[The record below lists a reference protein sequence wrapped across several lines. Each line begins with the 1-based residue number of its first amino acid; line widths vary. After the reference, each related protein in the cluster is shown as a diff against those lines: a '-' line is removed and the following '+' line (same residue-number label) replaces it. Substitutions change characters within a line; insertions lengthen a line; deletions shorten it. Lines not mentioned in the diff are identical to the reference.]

1 MAHRTPIQLKVDVV
15 SPKPD
20 VLHAAA
26 RALDAGLL
34 VAYPTDTVYGLAA
47 DPGQRKA
54 VDRVFQAKGRASDL
68 AVPVIA
74 ATLDQVV
81 ASVGRMTPLARRLAG
96 RFWPGPL
103 TLVLD
108 AAGELDRR
116 LLGGRDSVAVRIP
129 DHAVARGVAAALG
142 RPITATS
149 ANRSGAP
156 PALSADEVSAALG
169 QEVHLILDGG
179 RSSRGEPSTIVD
191 ARKAL
196 PALVR
201 EGVVPWERVL
211 QSLS

>member
-20 VLHAAA
+20 VLHEAA

-81 ASVGRMTPLARRLAG
+81 ASVGRMTPLARRLAD

-191 ARKAL
+191 ARKAR
-196 PALVR
+196 PTLVR